1 MATLVDYRGLQVV
14 SPDPTGAGG
23 LAIQNDLKSLVGWR
37 PKSAWSQSSS
47 PGSGDDSGS
56 EFYPG
61 SLWLRT
67 DTTPPQLFVCRSS
80 AVGAAVWLPVLLNLV
95 QDTAPKLGG
104 DLDVNGHKLV
114 GPVGVNVVPGSLGA
128 LESRS
133 TTGPQL
139 VASYD
144 GSNYG
149 TIAVSSSG
157 GVTINAVGTAP
168 SVTIADPL
176 SVTQAVNAAM
186 ISQVQN
192 ANGGAAAVAIQ
203 KVAADVAQGQL
214 AAYSSGCSGSLA
226 STVMVGS
233 TTTSPLLFGIN
244 SAEAGRWSTGL
255 NLQFNAGATSPTLAG
270 AAADIVSLCG
280 VDKAAGDRR
289 LYVQS
294 EAGSSISLGNDR
306 LNFAAATGIAAI
318 GGTDTLWM
326 TSGKL
331 GIGVTPS
338 DTLHV
343 SGTAQIT
350 GHLAVGT
357 TVTTTEGVRLAPT
370 MSGGS
375 TQMGLLETPKFGSD
389 CTTDG
394 FVMLLSGATTAAS
407 YTMMNLWSIAVG
419 DASKGV
425 GSTITNLYGVQ
436 IADLTQGTNNYGLQ
450 SQVSA
455 GTNKWN
461 LFVAGTAQN
470 YLAGKVGVGVSSPLA
485 KLHVVDTTEA
495 CRFGYDGS
503 NYWNSVVSSTGM
515 VTITATGSTPGFTF
529 ANPVLINNPA
539 AGIGYTTGTGGSVT
553 QATSKTTGVTLNKIC
568 GRITT
573 NNAALASTGI
583 VSFVLTN
590 STIAATDV
598 IVISH
603 ISGGTLGAY
612 TFNAAASTGSATLT
626 IRNSTI
632 NSLSEALVLQFAVVK
647 ASIT

>member
-14 SPDPTGAGG
+14 SPNPTGAGG
-23 LAIQNDLKSLVGWR
+23 LAIQNDLKSLVEWG
-37 PKSAWSQSSS
+37 PKSVWSQSAS
-47 PGSGDDSGS
+47 PGSSDDSGS

-104 DLDVNGHKLV
+104 DLDVNGHKIV
-114 GPVGVNVVPGSLGA
+114 GPVGVNVTPAALGA

-133 TTGPQL
+133 TSGPQV

-149 TIAVSSSG
+149 TISVSSSG
-157 GVTINAVGTAP
+157 VVTINAVGTAP
-168 SVTIADPL
+168 SVAIADPL
-176 SVTQAVNAAM
+176 SVTQSTNAALT
-186 ISQVQN
+186 SQVQN
-192 ANGGAAAVAIQ
+192 ANGGAGAVAIQ
-203 KVAADVAQGQL
+203 KVVADVAQGQL
-214 AAYSSGCSGSLA
+214 AAYSSGYSGSLA
-226 STVMVGS
+226 STVMICS
-233 TTTSPLLFGIN
+233 TVSAPLLFGIN
-244 SAEAGRWSTGL
+244 SAEVGRWSTGL
-255 NLQFNAGATSPTLAG
+255 NLQFNAGATSPTLAA

-280 VDKAAGDRR
+280 IDKAAGDRR

-306 LNFAAATGIAAI
+306 LNFAAATGIASI
-318 GGTDTLWM
+318 GGSDTLWV

-350 GHLAVGT
+350 GHLAIGT
-357 TVTTTEGVRLAPT
+357 TVTTTEAIRLAPT
-370 MSGGS
+370 TSGGS
-375 TQMGLLETPKFGSD
+375 VQMGILGAPTFGSD
-389 CTTDG
+389 CTSDG

-407 YTMMNLWSIAVG
+407 YTLANLWSIAVG
-419 DASKGV
+419 DAVKGA

-436 IADLTQGTNNYGLQ
+436 IADQTQGTNNYGLQ

-461 LFVAGTAQN
+461 LFIAGSAKNYVAGS
-470 YLAGKVGVGVSSPLA
+470 VGLGVSSPLA

-503 NYWNSVVSSTGM
+503 NYWNSAISSTGM
-515 VTITATGSTPGFTF
+515 VTLTAVGSTPGFTF
-529 ANPVLINNPA
+529 ANPVLVNNPA
-539 AGIGYTTGTGGSVT
+539 AGIGYTTGAGGSVT

-573 NNAALASTGI
+573 SNSSLLSTQYA
-583 VSFVLTN
+583 SFVLTN
-590 STIAATDV
+590 SAIAATDV
-598 IVISH
+598 LVINH
-603 ISGGTLGAY
+603 VSGGTVGVY
-612 TFNAAASTGSATLT
+612 TFNAAAGTGSATVT
-626 IRNSTI
+626 IRNG
-632 NSLSEALVLQFAVVK
+632 SLGTLTEALVLQFVVVK